1 MVQQT
6 GEVAR
11 SAESNPFLLALHLA
25 ALYQIVTAR
34 RDEVE
39 LAAIGSGL
47 PAAGDNDERRTRAR
61 IRWCARLD
69 RRFGRIGTNG
79 DIHGQLHRG

>member
-1 MVQQT
+1 
-6 GEVAR
+6 
-11 SAESNPFLLALHLA
+11 LALHLG

-34 RDEVE
+34 RDEAE

-61 IRWCARLD
+61 FRWRARLA
-69 RRFGRIGTNG
+69 RLFGGIGMNG